1 MRLPAFWWL
10 LAITVLGQGVF
21 FLRRA
26 FLWLRGRTAGSM
38 GRQEGGVLAFS
49 VLAGLAYGVVQS
61 DPVFVVG
68 QVCLMIFYYR
78 MWRENDDG

>member
-1 MRLPAFWWL
+1 
-10 LAITVLGQGVF
+10 
-21 FLRRA
+21 
-26 FLWLRGRTAGSM
+26 M